1 MNSPFAFALN
11 DRVVVQEIDRP
22 GKVAAIM
29 VDGLGIQYLVNY
41 WNDGERKSVWVQ
53 ADELEAR

>member
-1 MNSPFAFALN
+1 MNAPFAFALN
-11 DRVVVQEIDRP
+11 DRVMVQEIDRP
-22 GKVAAIM
+22 GRVAAIM
-29 VDGLGIQYLVNY
+29 IDGLGVQYLVNY